1 MRFYIIISIFL
12 SLEYAN
18 NTDLLTHQK
27 VDNNSE
33 CLTDELYG
41 YFTDEEYNNL
51 IKRRKNVRKLL
62 NENLYR
68 NQQDTLSIKV
78 VFHNVHKIVG
88 AES

>member
-1 MRFYIIISIFL
+1 MRFFIIISIFL
-12 SLEYAN
+12 TLEYAYN
-18 NTDLLTHQK
+18 NASSTHQNF
-27 VDNNSE
+27 DGNSD

-41 YFTDEEYNNL
+41 DFTVEEYNNL
-51 IKRRKNVRKLL
+51 VIRRKNVRKLL